1 MTARSGT
8 TAVAEMTA
16 VRVLVID
23 DDPFICDMLEGLLA
37 RENLEVE
44 AAQTLRDGLRLSQQ
58 KPFDLIFLDV
68 LLPDGDGL
76 EKLDTFLTLPNSP
89 AVIVITGA
97 GDAESA
103 ERALYRGA
111 WDYIP
116 KPINARD
123 VSKAADQALRQR
135 EKQRVM
141 AEEKPRS
148 VSAISGDSPKIR
160 NCITTVLRAAATNAN
175 CLIVGETGTGK
186 ELFAR
191 AIHESSDRAPWN
203 FVVVDCTNIPEN
215 LAESVLFGHHK
226 GSFTDA
232 RETREGLFKQA
243 DKGTLFLDEIGDLPL
258 NTQKSLLRV
267 LQEKRFRPIGAKHET
282 QSDFRLIAAT
292 NRDLSA
298 MVEAG
303 AFRKDL
309 YYRLNTIALI
319 LPPLRERENDAEILA
334 KTFIEKVC
342 AEQNVPLKEPSAQF
356 LQALSA
362 YDWPGNVRELL
373 NAVSTAVTLADDE
386 PVLET
391 YHLPM
396 EIRVHLKKTMLEKHE
411 NAPLITPDFAAL
423 KQELDRDEELPTFKE
438 VRTRVV
444 DEVERLYF
452 TRLLDSAQGDQHEAC
467 RVSGLSRARLYEL
480 LKKHHLSLR

>member
-1 MTARSGT
+1 MDDSTITAAAMR
-8 TAVAEMTA
+8 A
-16 VRVLVID
+16 LVID
-23 DDPFICDMLEGLLA
+23 DDPFVCDMLEGFLSRDDLS
-37 RENLEVE
+37 VE
-44 AAQTLRDGLRLSQQ
+44 SAHTLKDGLRLAEKQ
-58 KPFDLIFLDV
+58 PFDLIFLDV

-76 EKLDTFLTLPNSP
+76 EKLDTFLALPKSP

-97 GDAESA
+97 GDADSA

-123 VSKAADQALRQR
+123 VTQAAEQALKQR
-135 EKQRVM
+135 EKQKAMV
-141 AEEKPRS
+141 EDKPLTM
-148 VSAISGDSPKIR
+148 SAIAGESPKIKK
-160 NCITTVLRAAATNAN
+160 CITTVLQAAATNAN
-175 CLIVGETGTGK
+175 CLIAGETGTGK

-191 AIHESSDRAPWN
+191 AIHDSSGRASWN

-215 LAESVLFGHHK
+215 LAESVLFGHNK

-267 LQEKRFRPIGAKHET
+267 LQEKRFRPIGAKTET

-292 NRDLSA
+292 NKDLAA
-298 MVEAG
+298 MVEEG
-303 AFRKDL
+303 LFRKDL
-309 YYRLNTIALI
+309 YYRLNTIAI
-319 LPPLRERENDAEILA
+319 TLPPLRERENDVEVLA
-334 KTFIEKVC
+334 RQFIDKVC
-342 AEQNVPLKEPSAQF
+342 AEQQVKLAKEPSAQF
-356 LQALSA
+356 LQALRA
-362 YDWPGNVRELL
+362 YHWPGNVRELL
-373 NAVSTAVTLADDE
+373 NAVSTAVTLANGEDS
-386 PVLET
+386 LET

-396 EIRVHLKKTMLEKHE
+396 EIRVHLKKTMLEKKHDAE
-411 NAPLITPDFAAL
+411 ADISPDFGAVE
-423 KQELDRDEELPTFKE
+423 QELAQSEELPTFKE

-452 TRLLDSAQGDQHEAC
+452 TRLLDTVGSDQQEAC

-480 LKKHHLSLR
+480 LKKHNLSLR